1 MSRPSLN
8 NRIHGT
14 WFQDGKEVQSNARA
28 KGCTQPDR
36 RPRGHS
42 SDGRTNRP
50 HPRSDSHTPAGR
62 CVRDAQSAEVQPQ
75 RRHARRDRSVA
86 PTHPEERGSMHPR
99 LARILAGITFGWL
112 VALLLA
118 GPAAAAAPD
127 KPVRPPHAPAAV
139 HAPGK
144 SPGDPNASPAPPRT
158 PQPRPTKHKIPGADL
173 SPRAYLLIGLG
184 TILVVMIAHYQKN
197 RNA

>member
-1 MSRPSLN
+1 
-8 NRIHGT
+8 
-14 WFQDGKEVQSNARA
+14 
-28 KGCTQPDR
+28 
-36 RPRGHS
+36 
-42 SDGRTNRP
+42 
-50 HPRSDSHTPAGR
+50 
-62 CVRDAQSAEVQPQ
+62 
-75 RRHARRDRSVA
+75 
-86 PTHPEERGSMHPR
+86 MHPR

-112 VALLLA
+112 LALLLA
-118 GPAAAAAPD
+118 GPVAAAAPD